1 MRVFLSL
8 VILAPLVAA
17 GVIYFL
23 FLTWGD
29 DLPSPQ
35 SLRELEPSMN
45 TVVLD
50 RNGQL
55 IDEFFIE
62 NRNPVTLN
70 EVPELMRQAF
80 LATEDRRFFKHWGID
95 VQGVLRAVVAN
106 LTSGRIEQGAST
118 ITQQLARKL
127 FLSDSQTITRKLQ
140 EMVLAIRLERSFS
153 KEEILELY
161 LNKIYFGEGAW
172 GIQAAAETFF
182 GKSCENLELPECAL
196 LAGVVANPS
205 AFSPMRHPEAAR
217 RRRNVVLQS
226 MQSAGVIDSTSR
238 AAAETT
244 AITLTSAGRSSSLA
258 PYFTEL
264 VRQELADRYGTSD
277 VFNGGLTVYT
287 TIDMRLQRTAEEAM
301 EEQIQRI
308 EKSQAN
314 RYKYLLEAGTSKGS
328 LAQRGG
334 AIPYLQGALVAIE
347 PQTGAIRAMVGGRDF
362 NESKFNRATQA
373 LRQPGSAFKPI
384 VFTAAVLDGRKPS
397 DIVLDTPLVKDIPG
411 AGNNVTTWEPQNF
424 DREFH
429 GPVTVRY
436 ALMKSINIPAV
447 RLLEQAEPRRVVE
460 LARAMGIDRNLPP
473 YLSLAL
479 GTGELTPLEITAA
492 YGIFPNQGIYT
503 QPYLID
509 RVENRYGNQLYE
521 HRTVSR
527 EVIDEET
534 ASIMVSM
541 LRSVID
547 GGTGAS
553 ARSQFGMRA
562 PAGGKTGTT
571 DDYSDAWFV
580 GFVPRLSCGV
590 WVGFDEKRTIGPRMT
605 GTAAALPAWSAFMK
619 EAVELYGEEDF
630 QIAEGLRRAVTCRES
645 GLLALPDCPKVDDLF
660 RAGEM
665 PDRLCP
671 LHSSSAFD
679 WPMPD
684 RRPRIDSDEP
694 RDRWGMPGQ
703 SGTR

>member
-1 MRVFLSL
+1 MRIFLVL
-8 VILAPLVAA
+8 VLLAPLVAA
-17 GVIYFL
+17 GTIYFL

-70 EVPELMRQAF
+70 EVPDLMRQAF
-80 LATEDRRFFKHWGID
+80 LATEDRRFYNHWGID
-95 VQGVLRAVVAN
+95 VQGVMRAVVAN
-106 LTSGRIEQGAST
+106 VTSGSIEQGAST

-127 FLSDSQTITRKLQ
+127 FLSDSQTMTRKLQ

-182 GKSCENLELPECAL
+182 GKPCQNLELPECAL

-205 AFSPMRHPEAAR
+205 AFSPSRHPEAAR
-217 RRRNVVLQS
+217 RRRNVVLRA

-244 AITLTSAGRSSSLA
+244 AVALSSAGKSSSLA

-264 VRQELADRYGTSD
+264 IRQELADRYGTSD

-287 TIDMRLQRTAEEAM
+287 TIDMRLQKAAEEGLEA
-301 EEQIQRI
+301 QIESI
-308 EKSQAN
+308 ETQQAH
-314 RYKYLLEAGTSKGS
+314 RYKYLLEEATSKGT
-328 LAQRGG
+328 LAQPGA
-334 AIPYLQGALVAIE
+334 AIPYLQGALIAIE
-347 PQTGAIRAMVGGRDF
+347 PQTGAVRAMVGGRDF

-373 LRQPGSAFKPI
+373 LRQPGSAFKPL
-384 VFTAAVLDGRKPS
+384 VFTAAFLDGRKPS
-397 DIVLDTPLVKDIPG
+397 DIVLDTPFIKEIPG
-411 AGNNVTTWEPQNF
+411 PGNTITEWEPQNF
-424 DREFH
+424 DREFR
-429 GPVTVRY
+429 GPVTIRY

-447 RLLEQAEPRRVVE
+447 RLVEQADPRRVVE
-460 LARAMGIDRNLPP
+460 LAHAMGIDRNLPP

-492 YGIFPNQGIYT
+492 YGVFVNQGIYT
-503 QPYLID
+503 EPYLIE
-509 RVENRYGNQLYE
+509 RVENRYGNQLFE
-521 HRTVSR
+521 HQTSSR
-527 EVIDEET
+527 EVIDEQT

-541 LRSVID
+541 LQSVVD
-547 GGTGAS
+547 GGTGTS
-553 ARSQFGMRA
+553 ARTRFGLTA

-580 GFVPRLSCGV
+580 GFIPHLSCGV
-590 WVGFDEKRTIGPRMT
+590 WVGFDEKRSIGPRMT
-605 GTAAALPAWSAFMK
+605 GTAAALPAWATFMK
-619 EAVELYGEEDF
+619 EAVELYGEEEFAVAD
-630 QIAEGLRRAVTCRES
+630 GLAHAFTCRES

-660 RAGEM
+660 RPGEM
-665 PDRLCP
+665 PERVCP
-671 LHSSSAFD
+671 LHQSSTFD
-679 WPMPD
+679 WPMPE
-684 RRPRIDSDEP
+684 RRPRIDSPDQQ
-694 RDRWGMPGQ
+694 DRWGLPGQ
-703 SGTR
+703 RR